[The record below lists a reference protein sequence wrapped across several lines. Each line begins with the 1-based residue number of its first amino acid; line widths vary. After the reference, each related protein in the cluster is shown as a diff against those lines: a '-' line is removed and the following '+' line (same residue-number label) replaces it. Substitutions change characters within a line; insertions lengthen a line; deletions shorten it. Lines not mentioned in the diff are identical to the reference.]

1 MTTPPRTPTW
11 VEPDGTPSEP
21 GEHPHYA
28 IWDHEG
34 RKWDTSDKL
43 TARIA
48 AHPAPS
54 GQDRG
59 VWLIDGVE
67 YVPVLT
73 VAGWG
78 PAAPDPAPQDM
89 AGCDANAAVLVA
101 EAIAA
106 ERARIRSGLSA
117 LIVHGG
123 WTRMDDVP
131 HYLDRDAVLELLEP
145 QP

>member
-48 AHPAPS
+48 AHPAHPAPVNRWF
-54 GQDRG
+54 DRT
-59 VWLIDGVE
+59 DGVNHHPQCAVMHDPAWSPCE
-67 YVPVLT
+67 VLSSSQSS
-73 VAGWG
+73 A
-78 PAAPDPAPQDM
+78 DPAPLDVERLRKAVRR
-89 AGCDANAAVLVA
+89 AGYGIPLIADTGVD
-101 EAIAA
+101 AIAREYA
-106 ERARIRSGLSA
+106 K
-117 LIVHGG
+117 
-123 WTRMDDVP
+123 D
-131 HYLDRDAVLELLEP
+131 P

>member
-78 PAAPDPAPQDM
+78 PAAPDPAPL
-89 AGCDANAAVLVA
+89 NV
-101 EAIAA
+101 
-106 ERARIRSGLSA
+106 ERLARA
-117 LIVHGG
+117 
-123 WTRMDDVP
+123 
-131 HYLDRDAVLELLEP
+131 DRKSVV
-145 QP
+145 